1 MIKAS
6 YLQQQATKY
15 RKLARAEESLEMRRQ
30 LFALAARCDE
40 LAVTMG
46 RAPARKMVAKLTMVK
61 KTETVSPTST
71 AALGP
76 ATASAPAP
84 ALPFSGHARAR
95 LVHRFAD

>member
-15 RKLARAEESLEMRRQ
+15 RKLARGEESLEMRRQ

-40 LAVTMG
+40 LAVSME
-46 RAPARKMVAKLTMVK
+46 RAPARKTVAKLTMVK
-61 KTETVSPTST
+61 KTETGASPS
-71 AALGP
+71 AAPNGTVAP
-76 ATASAPAP
+76 AVAAP
-84 ALPFSGHARAR
+84 ALPFSGHSRAR

>member
-15 RKLARAEESLEMRRQ
+15 RKLARTEDSLEMRRQ

-40 LAVTMG
+40 LAVSMQ
-46 RAPARKMVAKLTMVK
+46 RAPARKLVAKLTMVK
-61 KTETVSPTST
+61 KTETPNPAPIAT
-71 AALGP
+71 AA
-76 ATASAPAP
+76 TAAPSPVAP

-95 LVHRFAD
+95 LVHRFAQ